1 MIGGCIDVWVGAGG
15 MEIWGGFDSCE
26 IDWVGG
32 VIVRSGLFEG
42 QLWVV
47 GQLVDV
53 YVERWRKLSVRIEL
67 LKLGARTGG
76 AGDQSLAQGRSTFD
90 RIIVVFAC

>member
-1 MIGGCIDVWVGAGG
+1 MVTPSRLGNKQTWHRWVDDDPIDLL
-15 MEIWGGFDSCE
+15 
-26 IDWVGG
+26 DWVGG